1 MYFKKNENANENE
14 IVYKSI
20 LNGEIEKYTHITP
33 INIQQNKYVDRQKYL
48 WKFNRER
55 VVCDICYMFDIT
67 KTNLSRHRKNTKIC
81 IPNKY
86 LEEYRINWEKNIK
99 VVNESILNYKKS
111 EKITELQIP
120 FLKWLGGKREYAK
133 KICSKFQFPKVVN
146 NYNEI
151 FLGGASILF
160 YTIYMRNNGLIKIN
174 GQINAYDLNKAL
186 IYTYKNIRDK
196 PENVI
201 LELENLKKEY
211 INSKSR
217 EDQFYS
223 FRQEYNKIDRCT
235 CRGSGLFIFLNK
247 TCFRGIY
254 RENNQGD
261 FNVPYG
267 HYKNP
272 EIFEASHIIKVSK
285 LVQNVN
291 FIHMDCFQSLDLVQ
305 KDDLNYI
312 DPPYF
317 KEFSS
322 QFISYTKD
330 KFTDDLQYK
339 LFDKINYISQFSKIV
354 VSNSDVDEVK
364 SNLKYNIEIIKCR
377 RAINSKNPDDSVN
390 EVLIYN

>member
-20 LNGEIEKYTHITP
+20 LNGEIEKYTHINP
-33 INIQQNKYVDRQKYL
+33 INIQQNKYVERQKYL

-67 KTNLSRHRKNTKIC
+67 KTNISRHRKNTKVC
-81 IPNKY
+81 VPNKY
-86 LEEYRINWEKNIK
+86 LEEYKMKWIKNIK
-99 VVNESILNYKKS
+99 LINESILNYKKS

-120 FLKWLGGKREYAK
+120 FLKWLGGKRDYATQICEKFPK
-133 KICSKFQFPKVVN
+133 KIN

-151 FLGGASILF
+151 FLGAGSILF
-160 YTIYMRNNGLIKIN
+160 YTLYMKNNNLIEIN

-186 IYTYKNIRDK
+186 IYTYKNIRDN

-201 LELENLKKEY
+201 IELENLKKEY

-223 FRQEYNKIDRCT
+223 YRQEYNKTDRCT
-235 CRGSGLFIFLNK
+235 CRGSALFIFLNK

-254 RENNQGD
+254 RENKQGD
-261 FNVPYG
+261 YNVPYG
-267 HYKNP
+267 HYKNT
-272 EIFEASHIIKVSK
+272 EIFSYNQITTISK
-285 LVQNVN
+285 LIQNVN
-291 FIHMDCFQSLDLVQ
+291 FIHMDCFKSIDLVQ
-305 KDDLNYI
+305 PDDLTYI

-317 KEFSS
+317 KEFET
-322 QFISYTKD
+322 QFISYTKEG
-330 KFTDDLQYK
+330 FTEQYK
-339 LFDKINYISQFSKIV
+339 LFDKINYIAKFSKIV

-377 RAINSKNPDDSVN
+377 RAINSKNPADSVN